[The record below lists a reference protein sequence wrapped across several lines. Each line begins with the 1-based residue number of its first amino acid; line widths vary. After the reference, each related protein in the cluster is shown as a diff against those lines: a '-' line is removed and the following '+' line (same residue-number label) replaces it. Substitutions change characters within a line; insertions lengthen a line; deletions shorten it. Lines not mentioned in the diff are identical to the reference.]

1 VIEKRTTDT
10 NNNTRKLRAWKEIHD
25 QFTAMF
31 NNNNRN
37 VMRLKEPWRRMK
49 QMVKK
54 NVSKVKTCRQKT
66 GGRPPLETKNAV
78 TELDWAISDM
88 ISHTF
93 EKDRN
98 IFDSDNTV
106 FSKLTRFF

>member
-1 VIEKRTTDT
+1 
-10 NNNTRKLRAWKEIHD
+10 
-25 QFTAMF
+25 MF
-31 NNNNRN
+31 
-37 VMRLKEPWRRMK
+37 P
-49 QMVKK
+49 
-54 NVSKVKTCRQKT
+54 KVKTCRQKT

-93 EKDRN
+93 EKDQN